1 MRTWQVDPSH
11 STIGFSVRHL
21 MISKVRGRFGAFSA
35 ELKDD
40 GGFSAVTASIET
52 GSIDTREDKRDAH
65 LRSADFFDSEKHP
78 KMTFE
83 STRVEQRNDGRYVV
97 RGDLTI
103 RGTTKEVAMDVELL
117 GKAKDPWGNDRVAFT
132 GKTTIDRVEF
142 GLTWNQA
149 LEAGGILVGE
159 KVDIEL
165 EVQFIAKG

>member
-83 STRVEQRNDGRYVV
+83 STRVEPVSYTH
-97 RGDLTI
+97 LTLPTN
-103 RGTTKEVAMDVELL
+103 REV
-117 GKAKDPWGNDRVAFT
+117 
-132 GKTTIDRVEF
+132 
-142 GLTWNQA
+142 
-149 LEAGGILVGE
+149 
-159 KVDIEL
+159 
-165 EVQFIAKG
+165 